1 MIIGVLTVEAHLSD
15 AHSLKDKRRVI
26 KSLTDRIRAKFNVS
40 IAQVG
45 ALDTWQSTELG
56 LAMVSN
62 DQALI
67 HKVFT
72 TIVDYIEAK
81 GELVITDYRMQMF

>member
-1 MIIGVLTVEAHLSD
+1 MIIGVLTIEASIGE

-40 IAQVG
+40 IAQIG
-45 ALDTWQSTELG
+45 ALDAWQSTELG
-56 LAMVSN
+56 LTMVSN
-62 DQALI
+62 DQAHI

-72 TIVDYIEAK
+72 TIVDYIEAR
-81 GELVITDYRMQMF
+81 GELVITDYRIQMF